1 MTYPEDLL
9 DRGSVDYVEQ
19 THVLPAEEF
28 EAARDRAETIDGGVV
43 VGVTD
48 DEDRVLLVQ
57 NDWSDGWILPGGGV
71 EPGEDWEAAAR
82 REAEEE
88 TGVAV
93 TLDGP
98 ELVYQGRL
106 EHVDTGEVLEDGYA
120 VFFAASPRD
129 DGTVADDPGVADE
142 DIQAVEWFAA
152 VPADVDPDHEAEVRR
167 FVDGAGP

>member
-1 MTYPEDLL
+1 MSYPEALL
-9 DRGSVDYVEQ
+9 DRGDVEYVER
-19 THVLPAEEF
+19 THVLPPAEF
-28 EAARDRAETIDGGVV
+28 EDARDRAGTIDGGVV

-48 DEDRVLLVQ
+48 EAGRLLLIQ

-98 ELVYQGRL
+98 DLVYQGRL
-106 EHVDTGEVLEDGYA
+106 EHAETGEILDDGYA

-129 DGTVADDPGVADE
+129 DGAVADDPGVADE
-142 DIQAVEWFAA
+142 DIQAVGWFGS
-152 VPADVDPDHEAEVRR
+152 VPDDVDSDHEAEVRR
-167 FVDGAGP
+167 FVE